1 MGSQSSSGMS
11 GGGGSSSGTPA
22 ERSEAAEPNQSS
34 SRGRRADRQPSADE
48 DVDLAEVLAYLLRRS
63 LCLGQDRALLSAGAV
78 FDMRGDVV
86 LISPYSLCVL
96 G

>member
-11 GGGGSSSGTPA
+11 GGGSSSGNPA
-22 ERSEAAEPNQSS
+22 EQTEASEPNQSS

-63 LCLGQDRALLSAGAV
+63 FVFVKLKYLIFRANWWSICITV
-78 FDMRGDVV
+78 F
-86 LISPYSLCVL
+86 
-96 G
+96 

>member
-11 GGGGSSSGTPA
+11 GGGGSSSGNPA
-22 ERSEAAEPNQSS
+22 EQTEASDPNQSS

-63 LCLGQDRALLSAGAV
+63 FVFVKLNYFNIRAPIGGPSA
-78 FDMRGDVV
+78 F
-86 LISPYSLCVL
+86 
-96 G
+96 

>member
-11 GGGGSSSGTPA
+11 GGGGSSSGDPA
-22 ERSEAAEPNQSS
+22 EQTDAPEPNQSS

-63 LCLGQDRALLSAGAV
+63 FVLVNLSRSTIRALVGGGGGGQS
-78 FDMRGDVV
+78 V
-86 LISPYSLCVL
+86 L
-96 G
+96 

>member
-11 GGGGSSSGTPA
+11 GGGGSSSDNPA
-22 ERSEAAEPNQSS
+22 EQTEASEPNQSS

-63 LCLGQDRALLSAGAV
+63 FLFVKPTCLTISAPISGLSV
-78 FDMRGDVV
+78 F
-86 LISPYSLCVL
+86 
-96 G
+96 

>member
-11 GGGGSSSGTPA
+11 GGGGSSSGNPA
-22 ERSEAAEPNQSS
+22 EQTEASEPNQSS

-63 LCLGQDRALLSAGAV
+63 FV
-78 FDMRGDVV
+78 FLKPKSLTIRVPFGY
-86 LISPYSLCVL
+86 LIICMIIF
-96 G
+96 

>member
-11 GGGGSSSGTPA
+11 GGGGSSSGNPA
-22 ERSEAAEPNQSS
+22 EQTEASEPNQSS

-63 LCLGQDRALLSAGAV
+63 FVFRKPQYGSIRAPIGSLLSAW
-78 FDMRGDVV
+78 
-86 LISPYSLCVL
+86 
-96 G
+96 